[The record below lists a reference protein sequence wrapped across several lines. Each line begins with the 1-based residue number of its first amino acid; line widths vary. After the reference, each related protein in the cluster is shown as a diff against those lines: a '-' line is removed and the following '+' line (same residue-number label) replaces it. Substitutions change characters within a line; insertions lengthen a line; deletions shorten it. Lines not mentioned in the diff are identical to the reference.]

1 MSVGKEKKKNLD
13 LILTPYIKYK
23 SKWIIDL
30 VVKNRTLK
38 LLERNRREKRK
49 SIYFQTFADIVKNQD
64 TGGTVVLYLRERKK
78 IYLNPWRILKI
89 FYE

>member
-38 LLERNRREKRK
+38 LLERNRKEK
-49 SIYFQTFADIVKNQD
+49 IYLLADIVKNQD

-78 IYLNPWRILKI
+78 IYLNPWRILKF